1 MFCANARLSSS
12 ATSYSGRQVPEVEM
26 ASRAQKVRR
35 QYVLARQ
42 LRFLGSLGPLAI
54 FSLPFTC
61 VVTYPLESPNVEGG

>member
-1 MFCANARLSSS
+1 
-12 ATSYSGRQVPEVEM
+12 M

-54 FSLPFTC
+54 LSLPFTC